1 MLRKIVFL
9 MLMFSLFLGLNNCGG
24 LKVRED
30 YFEFRYNVEVVYT
43 NVTEEGSNVTL
54 YYILYDPIASGS
66 NTVLG
71 HIIMNKIG
79 GNEAR
84 CYLPKVYVQREDEFV
99 KHRVKVL
106 QYICGEHN
114 CHLKFSSNRTGSWR
128 WDTYCPIY
136 EDDGCGPHYE
146 VKNRENVITIYK
158 DKPNYKDII
167 YYIMN

>member
-1 MLRKIVFL
+1 MSIDCDMTDFFNLVKNFTKSITFCGNPYIRKKIYEYCE
-9 MLMFSLFLGLNNCGG
+9 NNN
-24 LKVRED
+24 LK
-30 YFEFRYNVEVVYT
+30 
-43 NVTEEGSNVTL
+43 
-54 YYILYDPIASGS
+54 
-66 NTVLG
+66 
-71 HIIMNKIG
+71 
-79 GNEAR
+79 
-84 CYLPKVYVQREDEFV
+84 FV

>member
-1 MLRKIVFL
+1 MEGRNEMLRKIAFL

-43 NVTEEGSNVTL
+43 NVAEDGSNVTL
-54 YYILYDPIASGS
+54 YYILYDPTASGS

-84 CYLPKVYVQREDEFV
+84 CYLPKVYVQHEDEFV
-99 KHRVKVL
+99 KHRVSVADENLAPDFQTGKNIFVQGAYEL
-106 QYICGEHN
+106 EIE
-114 CHLKFSSNRTGSWR
+114 SVSNGTLLTFKMS
-128 WDTYCPIY
+128 
-136 EDDGCGPHYE
+136 
-146 VKNRENVITIYK
+146 KK
-158 DKPNYKDII
+158 
-167 YYIMN
+167 